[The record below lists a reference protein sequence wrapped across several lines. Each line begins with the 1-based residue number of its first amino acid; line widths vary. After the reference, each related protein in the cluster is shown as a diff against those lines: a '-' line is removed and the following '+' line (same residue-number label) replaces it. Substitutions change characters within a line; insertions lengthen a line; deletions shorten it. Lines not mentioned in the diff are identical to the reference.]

1 MPWILS
7 LRIAQRQ
14 FLESLSCLFLQPC
27 SNGLQGL
34 TGFANQDQ
42 QIEAVGLEGPKM
54 TQLTPMGRKL
64 SNPWVNHK
72 QLLGTAAPFL
82 IALGSSWIGL
92 RTWREP
98 FNRASFIAT
107 WVITVFVG
115 LLLRRVV
122 FDRGI
127 ATAFIIVATIT
138 LGVLLGLGRLLS
150 QRLVRR

>member
-1 MPWILS
+1 MDANITTRPNRRAAITAAVVDVVAVVVFVAIGRRNHDEGTALS
-7 LRIAQRQ
+7 
-14 FLESLSCLFLQPC
+14 
-27 SNGLQGL
+27 G
-34 TGFANQDQ
+34 
-42 QIEAVGLEGPKM
+42 V
-54 TQLTPMGRKL
+54 
-64 SNPWVNHK
+64 
-72 QLLGTAAPFL
+72 LGVAAPFL

-150 QRLVRR
+150 KKLSPKTSQ

>member
-1 MPWILS
+1 MVASITTRLS
-7 LRIAQRQ
+7 RRAVITTAIVDVVAVVVFVAIGRRNHD
-14 FLESLSCLFLQPC
+14 EGAALS
-27 SNGLQGL
+27 G
-34 TGFANQDQ
+34 
-42 QIEAVGLEGPKM
+42 V
-54 TQLTPMGRKL
+54 
-64 SNPWVNHK
+64 
-72 QLLGTAAPFL
+72 LGTAAPFL
-82 IALGSSWIGL
+82 IALGISWIGL

-138 LGVLLGLGRLLS
+138 LGVLLGLSRLLS
-150 QRLVRR
+150 RKLSAKTSQ

>member
-1 MPWILS
+1 MACKRS
-7 LRIAQRQ
+7 GVQ
-14 FLESLSCLFLQPC
+14 FPSAPPSCYAARVFC
-27 SNGLQGL
+27 
-34 TGFANQDQ
+34 
-42 QIEAVGLEGPKM
+42 
-54 TQLTPMGRKL
+54 
-64 SNPWVNHK
+64 
-72 QLLGTAAPFL
+72 TAAPFL

>member
-1 MPWILS
+1 MVASITTRLS
-7 LRIAQRQ
+7 QRAAITAAIVDVVAVVV
-14 FLESLSCLFLQPC
+14 FVAIGRRNHDEGTALS
-27 SNGLQGL
+27 G
-34 TGFANQDQ
+34 
-42 QIEAVGLEGPKM
+42 V
-54 TQLTPMGRKL
+54 
-64 SNPWVNHK
+64 
-72 QLLGTAAPFL
+72 LGVAAPFL
-82 IALGSSWIGL
+82 IALGISWIGL

>member
-1 MPWILS
+1 MAASITTRLS
-7 LRIAQRQ
+7 QRAVITTAIVDVVAVVV
-14 FLESLSCLFLQPC
+14 FVAIGRRNHDEGTALS
-27 SNGLQGL
+27 G
-34 TGFANQDQ
+34 
-42 QIEAVGLEGPKM
+42 V
-54 TQLTPMGRKL
+54 
-64 SNPWVNHK
+64 
-72 QLLGTAAPFL
+72 LGVAAPFL
-82 IALGSSWIGL
+82 IALGISWIGL

>member
-1 MPWILS
+1 MVASITTRLS
-7 LRIAQRQ
+7 RRAVITTAIVDVVAVIVFVAIGRRNHD
-14 FLESLSCLFLQPC
+14 EGTALS
-27 SNGLQGL
+27 G
-34 TGFANQDQ
+34 
-42 QIEAVGLEGPKM
+42 V
-54 TQLTPMGRKL
+54 
-64 SNPWVNHK
+64 
-72 QLLGTAAPFL
+72 LGVAAPFL
-82 IALGSSWIGL
+82 IALGISWIGL

-107 WVITVFVG
+107 WIITVFVG

-138 LGVLLGLGRLLS
+138 LGVLLCLGRLLS

>member
-1 MPWILS
+1 LVASITTRLS
-7 LRIAQRQ
+7 RRAVITTAIVDVVAVVVFVAIGRRNHD
-14 FLESLSCLFLQPC
+14 EGTALS
-27 SNGLQGL
+27 G
-34 TGFANQDQ
+34 
-42 QIEAVGLEGPKM
+42 V
-54 TQLTPMGRKL
+54 
-64 SNPWVNHK
+64 
-72 QLLGTAAPFL
+72 LGVAAPFL
-82 IALGSSWIGL
+82 IALGVSWIGL

-138 LGVLLGLGRLLS
+138 LGVLLGLGRKLS
-150 QRLVRR
+150 KKLSPKTSQ

>member
-1 MPWILS
+1 MVASITTRLS
-7 LRIAQRQ
+7 RRAVITTAIVDVVAVVVFVAIGRRNHD
-14 FLESLSCLFLQPC
+14 EGTALS
-27 SNGLQGL
+27 G
-34 TGFANQDQ
+34 
-42 QIEAVGLEGPKM
+42 V
-54 TQLTPMGRKL
+54 
-64 SNPWVNHK
+64 
-72 QLLGTAAPFL
+72 LGVAAPFL
-82 IALGSSWIGL
+82 IALGVSWIGL

-150 QRLVRR
+150 RKLSAKTSQ

>member
-1 MPWILS
+1 LVASITTRLS
-7 LRIAQRQ
+7 RRAVITSAIVDVVAVVVFVAIGRRNHD
-14 FLESLSCLFLQPC
+14 EGTALS
-27 SNGLQGL
+27 G
-34 TGFANQDQ
+34 
-42 QIEAVGLEGPKM
+42 V
-54 TQLTPMGRKL
+54 
-64 SNPWVNHK
+64 
-72 QLLGTAAPFL
+72 LGVAAPFL
-82 IALGSSWIGL
+82 IALGISWIGL

-107 WVITVFVG
+107 WFITVFVG

-150 QRLVRR
+150 RKLSAKTSQ

>member
-1 MPWILS
+1 MVASITTRLS
-7 LRIAQRQ
+7 RRAVITTAIVDVVAVVVFVAIGRRNHD
-14 FLESLSCLFLQPC
+14 EGTALS
-27 SNGLQGL
+27 G
-34 TGFANQDQ
+34 
-42 QIEAVGLEGPKM
+42 V
-54 TQLTPMGRKL
+54 
-64 SNPWVNHK
+64 
-72 QLLGTAAPFL
+72 LGVAAPFL
-82 IALGSSWIGL
+82 IALGISWIGL

-150 QRLVRR
+150 KKLSPKTSQ

>member
-1 MPWILS
+1 MVASITTRLS
-7 LRIAQRQ
+7 RRAVITTAIVDVVAVVVFVAIGRRNHD
-14 FLESLSCLFLQPC
+14 EGTALS
-27 SNGLQGL
+27 G
-34 TGFANQDQ
+34 
-42 QIEAVGLEGPKM
+42 V
-54 TQLTPMGRKL
+54 
-64 SNPWVNHK
+64 
-72 QLLGTAAPFL
+72 LGVAAPFL
-82 IALGSSWIGL
+82 IALGISWIGL

-138 LGVLLGLGRLLS
+138 LGVLLGLGRTLS
-150 QRLVRR
+150 KKLSPKTS